1 MNYRE
6 KIKFIKDNIRYR
18 SCTPDDIYIGN
29 VLERMENDKN
39 FDMYKTVVWLSEMDR
54 KKAAITSKATA
65 DYYRDEILKE
75 WIFKSD
81 PLEEQ
86 STICLDLIV
95 EAIKI

>member
-1 MNYRE
+1 
-6 KIKFIKDNIRYR
+6 
-18 SCTPDDIYIGN
+18 
-29 VLERMENDKN
+29 
-39 FDMYKTVVWLSEMDR
+39 MDR